1 MSLKFG
7 GYKVT
12 EKDIGT
18 MIEKKLESTEDK
30 VPCFTPA
37 PSAVK
42 MNKNMVPSAH
52 QTRTSDK
59 TSATQNKSWNE
70 RMTANSNSGRS
81 KYANQSKQHK
91 VFPKLPE
98 QMYHINLMFYKQNR
112 YSQNRLQLKHHVPK
126 EQHRQRKKQFKCKQK
141 QYRPGNPSNLRLK
154 KLQHKDSSPHRIWL
168 KQNGN
173 QTNQPT
179 FQKYK
184 KQTTKTIY

>member
-1 MSLKFG
+1 MIVMSLKFG

-30 VPCFTPA
+30 VPVFTPA

-42 MNKNMVPSAH
+42 NEQKNMVPSAH

-91 VFPKLPE
+91 VFPKTAGADVS
-98 QMYHINLMFYKQNR
+98 HK
-112 YSQNRLQLKHHVPK
+112 SHVLQAKSVQPK
-126 EQHRQRKKQFKCKQK
+126 PFAAKTPRSKGAAPTEEK
-141 QYRPGNPSNLRLK
+141 
-154 KLQHKDSSPHRIWL
+154 SSSSAN
-168 KQNGN
+168 KSSTDQATQAACG
-173 QTNQPT
+173 
-179 FQKYK
+179 
-184 KQTTKTIY
+184 

>member
-1 MSLKFG
+1 MIVMSLKFG

-30 VPCFTPA
+30 VPVFTPA

-42 MNKNMVPSAH
+42 NEQKNMVPSAH

-91 VFPKLPE
+91 VFPKTAGADVS
-98 QMYHINLMFYKQNR
+98 HK
-112 YSQNRLQLKHHVPK
+112 SHVF
-126 EQHRQRKKQFKCKQK
+126 R
-141 QYRPGNPSNLRLK
+141 
-154 KLQHKDSSPHRIWL
+154 
-168 KQNGN
+168 
-173 QTNQPT
+173 
-179 FQKYK
+179 
-184 KQTTKTIY
+184 